1 MRINTLINKKGL
13 EYIPTKSKGSAML
26 ETFLRGLAN
35 QIKVKKKANK
45 GFGMQ
50 KALRKG

>member
-1 MRINTLINKKGL
+1 MHSSIKKGL
-13 EYIPTKSKGSAML
+13 EYIPNESKGSVML

-35 QIKVKKKANK
+35 QIKIKKKANK

-50 KALRKG
+50 KASRKG

>member
-1 MRINTLINKKGL
+1 MHSSIKKDL
-13 EYIPTKSKGSAML
+13 NISQIKRKGSVML

-35 QIKVKKKANK
+35 QIKNIKKKENK

-50 KALRKG
+50 KASRKG